1 MEFLKE
7 IPKEVWCATVDL
19 INKLLYPV
27 TATTVGV
34 GKLIEHKL
42 LTLNEIQKIIA
53 KKTLEEASEKISNA
67 KISNFNNVV
76 VKPQIIYVVLE
87 NVDSQSDDFMRSLWA
102 NVTAR
107 ELTEGSVHP
116 EIARLFSKL
125 TAPDLMVLSEL
136 YSQHSSITKLLLQAL
151 ASAYTLGISR
161 DPKSFHHV
169 YLAELGLIN
178 DVSGKWFVTTK
189 GKELIRCIG
198 EIEKTA
204 SAATMS

>member
-7 IPKEVWCATVDL
+7 IPKEVWCATVDI
-19 INKLLYPV
+19 INKLIYPV

-34 GKLIEHKL
+34 GKLIEQKFS
-42 LTLNEIQKIIA
+42 TLNEIQKVIA
-53 KKTLEEASEKISNA
+53 KKTLEEASEKISRS
-67 KISNFNNVV
+67 KITNFKNVV
-76 VKPQIIYVVLE
+76 VKPQVIYIVLE
-87 NVDSQSDDFMRSLWA
+87 NSDSQSDEFIRSLWA

-116 EIARLFSKL
+116 EIVRLFSKL

-136 YSQHSSITKLLLQAL
+136 HAQGSSITKLLFKAL

-169 YLAELGLIN
+169 YLADLGLI
-178 DVSGKWFVTTK
+178 DEVSGKWFITTK
-189 GKELIRCIG
+189 GKELIRCIS
-198 EIEKTA
+198 EIEKNC
-204 SAATMS
+204 